1 MLVMTRQKHLSD
13 LGSYEMQ
20 LCINGNEDWDLLNAE
35 GGHPLRHYRDI
46 VPGRGEMCEMKEILK

>member
-1 MLVMTRQKHLSD
+1 MPK
-13 LGSYEMQ
+13 
-20 LCINGNEDWDLLNAE
+20 